1 MTRRNAENS
10 RLAAERMKHAAGSV
24 SEANGRLQQMIVS
37 MNAIQAS
44 SDKVSKIIRT
54 IDEIAFQ
61 TNILALNAAV
71 EAARAG
77 ESGMG
82 FAVVA
87 DEVRNL
93 AHRSA
98 EAARNTAVL
107 IEESIANS
115 KDGKSK
121 LDQVSGAILSI
132 TKSADEVNRLVE
144 EIRSGSEEQARGIEQ
159 VSRALANM
167 QEATQTTAAS
177 AEESAAA
184 GAELSAQSE
193 SMRQTVRGLA
203 QMVGGQA
210 GL

>member
-1 MTRRNAENS
+1 
-10 RLAAERMKHAAGSV
+10 
-24 SEANGRLQQMIVS
+24 MIVS